1 MSQQIRQIADDEY
14 FVAMFNSGMSRNDIA
29 RYYNVSRRVID
40 NACEFLSL
48 RPPNK
53 HDLAP
58 TPEEEE
64 ASRNS
69 LELVP
74 MVRAITEKMWQQHL
88 EDRKNETEAA
98 SFSRGHEWRL
108 SQNPKTYSVYLSNGR
123 RLA

>member
-1 MSQQIRQIADDEY
+1 MSQQVRQIADDEY
-14 FVAMFNSGMSRNDIA
+14 FVAMYNSGMSRNDIA

-69 LELVP
+69 LALAP
-74 MVRAITEKMWQQHL
+74 MVAERVREVTQLQIQYLRNEIEAFPW
-88 EDRKNETEAA
+88 DRT
-98 SFSRGHEWRL
+98 SRRVQFL
-108 SQNPKTYSVYLSNGR
+108 NGKVR
-123 RLA
+123 GG